1 MSRRGFTFIE
11 MLVVI
16 VVIGILAGMGYLRMQ
31 ATKDKAAVAAMTSDL
46 RAIAE
51 EQEAYY
57 IQYRSYSSTLDSL
70 NPRPS
75 PGDSITIHEATP
87 SGWSG
92 SVSNPKTVKQCF
104 VVVGDADP
112 LGPAVADGVIKCS

>member
-16 VVIGILAGMGYLRMQ
+16 VVLGILAGMGYLRMQ
-31 ATKDKAAVAAMTSDL
+31 ATKDKAAVAAMSSDL
-46 RAIAE
+46 RAVAE

-57 IQYRSYSSTLDSL
+57 IQYLTYSSVLDSL

-75 PGDSITIHEATP
+75 PGDSIAIHEATP

-104 VVVGDADP
+104 VVVGDAAP
-112 LGPAVADGVIKCS
+112 LGPAAADGVIKCS

>member
-1 MSRRGFTFIE
+1 MTRRGFTFIE
-11 MLVVI
+11 ILVVI
-16 VVIGILAGMGYLRMQ
+16 VVLGILAGMGYLRMQ

-46 RAIAE
+46 RAVAE

-57 IQYRSYSSTLDSL
+57 IQFRNYSASLDSL

-75 PGDSITIHEATP
+75 PGDSIVIHEATP

-92 SVSNPKTVKQCF
+92 SVSNPKSIKQCF
-104 VVVGDADP
+104 VVVGDAAP
-112 LGPAVADGVIKCS
+112 IGSAVADGVIKCS